1 MPDLRDRLQL
11 SLGHAYIIER
21 ELGGGGMS
29 RVFVAN
35 ETSLSRPVVVKVL
48 APELAAG
55 VSAERFQRE
64 IKVAAALQHPNI
76 VPVHAAGA
84 AGELPYY
91 TMPFVDGLSLRE
103 RLERGDALP
112 IAEILRILK
121 DVARALAYAHERGV
135 VHRDIKPENV
145 LLAHDAAVVTDFGIA
160 KAIAAS
166 RSNGPESGTDPK
178 LDTLTQIGTSL
189 GTPAYMSPEQ
199 AAGDPATDHRAD
211 IYSFGCMAYELLAGH
226 PPFAGKLPH
235 QLFLAHATE
244 SPPDIRSARP
254 DCPPPLAALV
264 MRCLEKDPAHR
275 PQSARDIQHALES
288 GTTPVTVNAP
298 LPAKRN
304 VMLIAAAAAVLVATL
319 AFVAMSRPRSTT
331 ADKHSVAVL
340 PFDNEAGDTAN
351 AYFGEGIAEEL
362 ITGLSKVPGLRVA
375 GRSSSFRFRGKS
387 ADVRDAAHTLNVA
400 SLLEGS
406 VRRSGSRMRV
416 TAQLTNAS
424 DGVVLWSDTYV
435 RDIKDAFAVQDE
447 ITRAIVG
454 ALQVRLATGTRATTA
469 PAREVNP
476 EAYDLYLRGLA
487 EFRQRGKH
495 VQTSIGYFE
504 QAIARDSMF
513 ARAYAQLAT
522 ALAMQPLYAPVTFDS
537 LRARTFAA
545 SERAVALEPQS
556 GEAHTAL
563 ATAYNFSTS
572 EYTKSISEFERSIA
586 LEPTY
591 SATHYLMSVVLTG
604 TGEYDRGIAEGR
616 RAVELDPVSA
626 VSRFVLG
633 RGELQARMYEESAAE
648 SRRAIQLDSTF
659 PLAPAI
665 LAAAEFFL
673 GHPDIARQLALRAL
687 PAPISGPYLSYVLSA
702 TGNAASRAALLHV
715 LEAKRGGNSFGET
728 SLATAYLGAGDTS
741 RALDALDRAAARKE
755 PIAAGTGFGSPM
767 YDQIRASPRFTAL
780 IRGYGADPSMVNRV
794 MQRRAR

>member
-112 IAEILRILK
+112 IAEIVRILK

-160 KAIAAS
+160 KAVQAS
-166 RSNGPESGTDPK
+166 RTEAPGG
-178 LDTLTQIGTSL
+178 TLTEVGTSL
-189 GTPAYMSPEQ
+189 GTPTYMSPEQ
-199 AAGDPATDHRAD
+199 AVGDPATDHRAD

-264 MRCLEKDPAHR
+264 MQCLEKDPAHR

-288 GTTPVTVNAP
+288 GTTPVTVGAP
-298 LPAKRN
+298 SPAKRRT
-304 VMLIAAAAAVLVATL
+304 VMLIAAAAVVLVATL

-331 ADKHSVAVL
+331 ADNHSVAVL

-362 ITGLSKVPGLRVA
+362 ITGLSKIPGLRVA

-504 QAIARDSMF
+504 QAVARDSMF
-513 ARAYAQLAT
+513 ARGYAQLAT
-522 ALAMQPLYAPVTFDS
+522 ALAHLPLYSSVSYAS
-537 LRARTFAA
+537 LRSRTFAVA
-545 SERAVALEPQS
+545 RRAIELDPSS
-556 GEAHTAL
+556 GEAHAAL
-563 ATAYNFSTS
+563 AAAYAFSTT
-572 EYTKSISEFERSIA
+572 EFAKSLAEFDQAIA
-586 LEPTY
+586 LDQNY
-591 SATHYLMSVVLTG
+591 SLSHYISSTVYVTIG
-604 TGEYDRGIAEGR
+604 NYDRGLAEAQ
-616 RAVELDPVSA
+616 RAVELDPLSPIARQVL
-626 VSRFVLG
+626 SRV
-633 RGELQARMYEESAAE
+633 ELQARLYENAAADA
-648 SRRAIQLDSTF
+648 RRAGQLDSLL
-659 PLAPAI
+659 PQPPSI
-665 LAAAEFFL
+665 LAAAEYYL
-673 GHPDIARQLALRAL
+673 GRRDVARRIALRAGSV
-687 PAPISGPYLSYVLSA
+687 PASASQLAFVLSA
-702 TGNAASRAALLHV
+702 TGDAASRAVLLRT
-715 LEAKRGGNSFGET
+715 LQQNRDANSFGET
-728 SLATAYLGAGDTS
+728 SLAAAYLGAGDSS
-741 RALDALDRAAARKE
+741 RALDALDRAAARRE
-755 PIAAGTGFGSPM
+755 PLVAGTGLGNPM
-767 YDQIRASPRFTAL
+767 YDQIRASQRFIAL
-780 IRGYGADPSMVNRV
+780 LRAYGLDPVAVNSAA
-794 MQRRAR
+794 QRRSR